1 MAVSGRSLGAKSRS
15 EASLLDDA
23 TIAAVEILS
32 EAIKDTRV
40 PGVNDFMV
48 VTSALQRV
56 IDDRRPGDLAVAGA
70 AFDQLDGAVRAG
82 IAEKAVDRAEDQ
94 RAALLHRPPPPV
106 LPGLPTVRSAAT
118 ASPKAPPITKQPP
131 VQQPPAAGPAKQPP
145 AKGAPLI
152 SAMSGLLRGKG

>member
-15 EASLLDDA
+15 DAPPLDDA
-23 TIAAVEILS
+23 TIAAVEILN

-70 AFDQLDGAVRAG
+70 AFDQLDGRVRAG
-82 IAEKAVDRAEDQ
+82 IAEKAVDRAEDH
-94 RAALLHRPPPPV
+94 RAALSHRPPPPL
-106 LPGLPTVRSAAT
+106 LPGLPMVRSTVT
-118 ASPKAPPITKQPP
+118 ASPKAPPISKQPA
-131 VQQPPAAGPAKQPP
+131 VQQASAGPAKQQP

-152 SAMSGLLRGKG
+152 SAMAGLLRDKG

>member
-15 EASLLDDA
+15 EAPLLDDA

-70 AFDQLDGAVRAG
+70 AFDQLDGGVRAG
-82 IAEKAVDRAEDQ
+82 IAEKAIDRAEDH
-94 RAALLHRPPPPV
+94 RAALSHRPPPPV
-106 LPGLPTVRSAAT
+106 LPGLPTVRSAVT
-118 ASPKAPPITKQPP
+118 ASPKAPPISKQPP
-131 VQQPPAAGPAKQPP
+131 VQQPPAAGPAKQPA